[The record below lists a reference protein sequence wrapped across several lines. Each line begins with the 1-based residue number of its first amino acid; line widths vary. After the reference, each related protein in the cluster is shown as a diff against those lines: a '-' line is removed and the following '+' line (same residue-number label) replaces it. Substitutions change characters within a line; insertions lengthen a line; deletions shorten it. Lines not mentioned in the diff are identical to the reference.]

1 MEALI
6 QILIFVFLLALGYGL
21 GTYFEK
27 RHYKSIHQREQQTH
41 LIPLATFGAKKYWPD
56 DAQDAKLLIGS
67 VVISIDYFK
76 RISAA
81 LRNLVGGRITVYES
95 LLDRG
100 RREALLRMKE
110 QGVEW
115 GATQIL
121 NVRLETATIGGRS
134 GDNKGL
140 GSIEVI
146 AYGTGIRQ

>member
-1 MEALI
+1 MDVLI
-6 QILIFVFLLALGYGL
+6 QIAVFIILLALGYGL
-21 GTYFEK
+21 GSYLEN
-27 RHYKSIHQREQQTH
+27 RHYKSIRQREQQTR
-41 LIPLATFGAKKYWPD
+41 LVPLVTFGTKKYWPD
-56 DAQDAKLLIGS
+56 DAQDAKLLVGS

-81 LRNLVGGRITVYES
+81 LRNLIGGRITVYES

-110 QGVEW
+110 QGIEW

-121 NVRLETATIGGRS
+121 NVRLETATIGGRA

-140 GSIEVI
+140 GSVEVI
-146 AYGTGIRQ
+146 AYGTGIR

>member
-1 MEALI
+1 MDALL
-6 QILIFVFLLALGYGL
+6 QILIFLVLLILGYLMGS
-21 GTYFEK
+21 YFEK
-27 RHYKSIHQREQQTH
+27 RHYKSIRQREQQTRH
-41 LIPLATFGAKKYWPD
+41 IPLVTFGAKQHLPETD
-56 DAQDAKLLIGS
+56 DAQLFVGS
-67 VVISIDYFK
+67 VVVSIDYFK

-100 RREALLRMKE
+100 RREAMLRMKE
-110 QGVEW
+110 QGIAW

-134 GDNKGL
+134 GNNNGL

-146 AYGTGIRQ
+146 AYGTGVRS